1 VDIST
6 FVILSGG
13 LFLGWALGANDAANV
28 FGTAVGT
35 KMVRFATAALVCS
48 LFVVLGSV
56 ISGAGPAETLSKLS
70 EIDQSLHAFIAVV
83 SAGFTVF
90 IMTRF
95 GLPVSTSQAI
105 VGALVGWNIFQG
117 IETDSDILKTIIA
130 SWIFC
135 PLLAGLIAAAL
146 LPPLAATMRILNLRL
161 FVQDAT
167 VRWALLVAG
176 AFGAYSLGAN
186 NIANVMGPF
195 MHVVQPPSIEFGSV
209 LLLDSTQVLFLIGA
223 LAIVVGV
230 VTYGRRVML
239 TVGRNL
245 FQLSP
250 LTAWV
255 AVVSHAIVLI
265 LFTSKSLASWLDAA
279 GLPQIPLVP
288 VSSSQAIVGAVI
300 GIGLLRGASSIRWH
314 LVGGIVLGWLVTPI
328 CAGML
333 CLAVLISVQSI
344 L

>member
-1 VDIST
+1 MDIST
-6 FVILSGG
+6 LVILSGG

-35 KMVRFATAALVCS
+35 KMVRFSTAALVCS

-70 EIDQSLHAFIAVV
+70 EIDQSVHAFIAVV

-90 IMTRF
+90 VMTRF

-105 VGALVGWNIFQG
+105 VGALIGWNVFQG
-117 IETDSDILKTIIA
+117 IETDSDILRKIIA
-130 SWIFC
+130 SWILC
-135 PLLAGLIAAAL
+135 PVLAGLIAAAM
-146 LPPLAATMRILNLRL
+146 LPPLAAVMRILNLRL
-161 FVQDAT
+161 FVQDVT
-167 VRWALLVAG
+167 VRWALLAAG

-195 MHVVQPPSIEFGSV
+195 IHVIRPPSISLGSFF
-209 LLLDSTQVLFLIGA
+209 LNPTQVLFLIGA
-223 LAIVVGV
+223 LAIAVGV
-230 VTYGRRVML
+230 VTFGRRVMF

-265 LFTSKSLASWLDAA
+265 LFTSKSLATWLDAA

-300 GIGLLRGASSIRWH
+300 GIGLFRGASSIRWH
-314 LVGGIVLGWLVTPI
+314 LVGGIVLGWLITPI

-333 CLAVLISVQSI
+333 CLAALISVQMM